1 MLAEELERLKALRDS
16 GALTEE
22 EFEHAKQ
29 KVLGGQ
35 SAVRTDEILGLKIH
49 IWCALMHLSQ
59 LLWWTGAGII
69 VPIVMWIIGRD
80 QSRVV
85 DTHGRIILNWML
97 SSIIYG
103 AISGVLTFVLIGIPM
118 LWVLAASTFIFP
130 IIGTIRAI
138 ERVPWKYW
146 LSIEF
151 LRVDD
156 EDLNEA
162 L

>member
-1 MLAEELERLKALRDS
+1 MLSEDLERLAQLRGT

-22 EFEHAKQ
+22 EFEQAKRR
-29 KVLGGQ
+29 VLGGQ
-35 SAVRTDEILGLKIH
+35 AAKRADEILGLKIH
-49 IWCALMHLSQ
+49 TWCALMHLSQ

-103 AISGVLTFVLIGIPM
+103 AISGVLTFVLIGGPM
-118 LWVLAASTFIFP
+118 LMVLGALTFIFP

-138 ERVPWKYW
+138 DNVPWKYW

-151 LRVDD
+151 LRVDE
-156 EDLNEA
+156 ED
-162 L
+162 